1 MLRIFLLIVGLIVFT
16 ALVIPVS
23 ATELGET
30 IPDVS
35 PDAKAPRDSV
45 FDAGLIKIINA
56 TFRDRY
62 EEALAIADSLV
73 TAYPN
78 HPAPYFFRAAS
89 FQSWMSSYRINNFQ
103 QEVEENMQKAI
114 DVGDALLEKKH
125 DPWLHFYVGGAYG
138 YRGFNRF
145 RKWNFIGAYRDA
157 VRGIDHF
164 KKALEKDST
173 LYDVYLGLGSY
184 YYWRTAKS
192 SFLRLIA
199 FWMPDKR
206 ELGINQLQFAIDHGR
221 YAVYEALYVLLAAY
235 YNEQDYRK
243 GLELVDRA
251 IALKENPNLTDLYFR
266 GRFLVKFEK
275 WTEVKSIFEEILRQV
290 SEYRYPSI
298 GYQVE
303 SKYWIARA
311 LAAEGKEREAL
322 LMARDALMQSRD
334 RDADKEIEGH
344 IDSFDEIRDQLE
356 DFHEELN
363 KKLMSQR

>member
-1 MLRIFLLIVGLIVFT
+1 
-16 ALVIPVS
+16 
-23 ATELGET
+23 
-30 IPDVS
+30 
-35 PDAKAPRDSV
+35 
-45 FDAGLIKIINA
+45 
-56 TFRDRY
+56 
-62 EEALAIADSLV
+62 
-73 TAYPN
+73 
-78 HPAPYFFRAAS
+78 
-89 FQSWMSSYRINNFQ
+89 
-103 QEVEENMQKAI
+103 
-114 DVGDALLEKKH
+114 
-125 DPWLHFYVGGAYG
+125 
-138 YRGFNRF
+138 RF